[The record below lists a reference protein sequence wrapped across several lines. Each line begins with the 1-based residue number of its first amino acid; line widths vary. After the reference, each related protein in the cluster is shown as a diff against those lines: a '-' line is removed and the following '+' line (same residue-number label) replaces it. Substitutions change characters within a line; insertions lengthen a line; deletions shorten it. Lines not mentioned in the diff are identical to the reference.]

1 MDVGMVSDWRWLVE
15 YMRGIGFS
23 PAGIALVLMISSM
36 MYRSWRREQT
46 FEDRQ
51 NAMHKRI
58 DEELAR
64 LSKEHQRCM
73 ARMAEL
79 EVTNVLL
86 DRWKAVCEDACPISE
101 DLHKARLPKWKGS
114 N

>member
-79 EVTNVLL
+79 EVTNVHL
-86 DRWKAVCEDACPISE
+86 DRWKALCEDSCTNSE
-101 DLHKARLPKWKGS
+101 TIHRKEKRLWNGS